1 MKRNDHPTIGRRG
14 RLARSLAT
22 ATSLARS
29 FEPETDRP
37 SVEKSRQF
45 IGGRHCTDCPKYH
58 GAAARQPAST
68 ATMERPSRFREDCG
82 YSVIRGTDRTT
93 SPEIDNRCAFR
104 DTA

>member
-58 GAAARQPAST
+58 GAAARQPACTALYT
-68 ATMERPSRFREDCG
+68 ATVSRSLRIKARVQATAIII
-82 YSVIRGTDRTT
+82 SIVIVMSSIMVGR
-93 SPEIDNRCAFR
+93 
-104 DTA
+104 